1 MSRIQEILAKAE
13 RDGTAR
19 RTQTTESFPP
29 AAPVEF
35 PPQPSS
41 SVGPAQGHSTTSG
54 QAPTGSGQASSTG
67 PGQAPRPR
75 VDGSSALDP
84 FAPMAL
90 GPASPAS
97 IGPTPS
103 IAAVASQAVPIGEPR
118 TALATLHPL
127 LVAAINPHSPV
138 AEQYRTLRSRISHRE
153 EMTPLR
159 TLVIT
164 SPGAGDGKSTTAANL
179 ALTMAQEFQRRVVLV
194 DADFRGSSVHSLF
207 GVSGSPGLAELLMGE
222 ASLDDV
228 MVYMPD
234 YRLTI
239 IPAGQTP
246 QYPTELLGS
255 TAMRRAIDV
264 LRSRFD
270 RVLFDMPAVTPLA
283 DVGTLTPMADGV
295 LMVVRAGLT
304 LRPALDEALAAF
316 GDGKV
321 VGVVLNDAR

>member
-19 RTQTTESFPP
+19 RTQTTESFPTS
-29 AAPVEF
+29 APVAF
-35 PPQPSS
+35 PPQPSLSNAPGQAHSTS
-41 SVGPAQGHSTTSG
+41 SGQAHSTGPAQLVT
-54 QAPTGSGQASSTG
+54 
-67 PGQAPRPR
+67 PR

-84 FAPMAL
+84 FAPTGADPM
-90 GPASPAS
+90 PPAS
-97 IGPTPS
+97 ITPS
-103 IAAVASQAVPIGEPR
+103 LAAVASQAAPISEPR
-118 TALATLHPL
+118 TAIATLHPL
-127 LVAAINPHSPV
+127 LVAAINPHAPA
-138 AEQYRTLRSRISHRE
+138 AEQYRTLRSRISQRE
-153 EMTPLR
+153 EMAPLR

-164 SPGAGDGKSTTAANL
+164 SPGAGDGKSVTAANL

-194 DADFRGSSVHSLF
+194 DADFRGSSVHALF
-207 GVSGSPGLAELLMGE
+207 GVAGTPGLAELLAGE

-246 QYPTELLGS
+246 QFPTELLGS

-270 RVLFDMPAVTPLA
+270 RVLFDMPAVAPLA
-283 DVGTLTPMADGV
+283 DVGTLTPLADGV

-304 LRPALDEALAAF
+304 LRPALDEALGAF
-316 GDGKV
+316 ADGKV
-321 VGVVLNDAR
+321 LGVVLNDAR